1 MNLTTIGQGS
11 TLALMLFLCQSISID
26 AFQISTRSIRRA
38 TGTLGK
44 SSTRAPS
51 LRSIPSLKTTTT
63 TLHASDDGTP
73 AASPQQGLVAMG
85 SDLQSQLASAFS
97 QLDESDQYDA
107 ILTGLCAKIL
117 DDPSMK
123 GQDVIVAL
131 QDPLNLLEEMNSRRV
146 VAGSRSIMAL
156 VDAAAAASDAKTMAK
171 VMSLASKNR
180 SISQYGILQREI
192 TPLPVRRDSRVK
204 CPDGR
209 TRTRGERLDSLP
221 DVPRDDRGRE
231 VTSALAV
238 TSVLSLC
245 WVAGVL
251 GLDDITPLT
260 NTLWVAIVLVGVVD
274 NFFDLIKF
282 GVNTFGNDKI
292 GNVPD
297 SLPLGLGSGQ
307 LTGTVVKGFSR
318 LMQVDTERECE
329 CEASAF
335 FTAYTLGLPCFS
347 FRPNALEAA
356 VMAAESAQKDN
367 DLDPLLTNNGI
378 MKILVWLMSPVA
390 MENVKHAQLIQ
401 SDPREAEGFLNR
413 LERSNF
419 IDKNE
424 LWWLSEGPEEKE
436 DMLKWAY
443 TEADLLLRR
452 QSTAVKDITERLAS
466 GAATVG
472 DCVAAVEN
480 Y

>member
-1 MNLTTIGQGS
+1 M
-11 TLALMLFLCQSISID
+11 D
-26 AFQISTRSIRRA
+26 
-38 TGTLGK
+38 
-44 SSTRAPS
+44 
-51 LRSIPSLKTTTT
+51 
-63 TLHASDDGTP
+63 
-73 AASPQQGLVAMG
+73 
-85 SDLQSQLASAFS
+85 
-97 QLDESDQYDA
+97 
-107 ILTGLCAKIL
+107 
-117 DDPSMK
+117 
-123 GQDVIVAL
+123 
-131 QDPLNLLEEMNSRRV
+131 
-146 VAGSRSIMAL
+146 
-156 VDAAAAASDAKTMAK
+156 
-171 VMSLASKNR
+171 SLAEIPTDNR
-180 SISQYGILQREI
+180 G
-192 TPLPVRRDSRVK
+192 T
-204 CPDGR
+204 
-209 TRTRGERLDSLP
+209 
-221 DVPRDDRGRE
+221 E
-231 VTSALAV
+231 VSSALAV
-238 TSVLSLC
+238 TTVVGFC

-260 NTLWVAIVLVGVVD
+260 NSIWVVIVLVGVID

-282 GVNTFGNDKI
+282 GINTFGNDKI

-297 SLPLGLGSGQ
+297 SLPLGLGSGT
-307 LTGTVVKGFSR
+307 LTGTVVKGFNR

-356 VMAAESAQKDN
+356 VMAAESTLPDN
-367 DLDPLLTNNGI
+367 DLDPLLSNNGI

-390 MENVKHAQLIQ
+390 MESDKHSQLIQ

-413 LERSNF
+413 LERSDL

-424 LWWLSEGPEEKE
+424 LWWLSEGPEEKQ

-452 QSTAVKDITERLAS
+452 QSAIVKDITERLAS

-472 DCVAAVEN
+472 DCVSAVEN